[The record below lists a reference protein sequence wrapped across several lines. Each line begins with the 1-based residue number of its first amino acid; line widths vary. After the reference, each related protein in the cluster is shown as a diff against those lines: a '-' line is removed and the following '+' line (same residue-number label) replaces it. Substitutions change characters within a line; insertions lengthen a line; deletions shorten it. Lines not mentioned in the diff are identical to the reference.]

1 MPCCSLQV
9 LIQAVQPI
17 VETIISVCDQES
29 PLLIYFFTHLT
40 PGQTEWT
47 RIRQAL
53 PPQVNTHGVYTRIM
67 RNITKIAHKDL
78 NVIGLQS
85 SLPHEMIFSV
95 DHFLLSLQWV
105 KMPLLSNRY
114 RGLCEQSSVDMWKFR
129 VSTRLPAH
137 LCACA
142 LLGKVAQLSAFPPCE
157 QKNAENLSQL
167 QNLKTTGENFT
178 HLFIIR
184 SKSL

>member
-1 MPCCSLQV
+1 M
-9 LIQAVQPI
+9 
-17 VETIISVCDQES
+17 
-29 PLLIYFFTHLT
+29 
-40 PGQTEWT
+40 
-47 RIRQAL
+47 
-53 PPQVNTHGVYTRIM
+53 
-67 RNITKIAHKDL
+67 
-78 NVIGLQS
+78 GLQS
-85 SLPHEMIFSV
+85 SILHEMIFFV

-114 RGLCEQSSVDMWKFR
+114 RGLCEQSCMDMWKFR
-129 VSTRLPAH
+129 VSLRLPAH

-178 HLFIIR
+178 HLFIIFFNIFVFNFLNLCKNFTA
-184 SKSL
+184 S